1 MDLKVG
7 LNDELDQQNCSNFQ
21 SCYFKVGKTR
31 CFNKHSFGLNR
42 LVHMILDLYIVLEV
56 VTGLNDHN
64 EWYFRCSKL
73 AYFGLNRKYQVT
85 SIHHRKKFKK

>member
-42 LVHMILDLYIVLEV
+42 HVHMILDLYIILEV

-64 EWYFRCSKL
+64 EWYFRC
-73 AYFGLNRKYQVT
+73 
-85 SIHHRKKFKK
+85 